1 MPGHGA
7 LCSSAEFCNLFVN
20 TLMKNKLS
28 LLALAFLATFLFIN
42 VASAGVV
49 QLCYTNSHGNTG
61 CCFASGNCANIT
73 CPPGWTCVNYATVI
87 GAFITKNSNGGASIT
102 MNGVTTPLAGE
113 AFQKAF
119 DQLTKEYMAKGA
131 NKAQILKEL
140 SDLWNAPSS
149 WKVSDALLQKYAK
162 EFHAKIGS
170 GTGSGSTS
178 GGK

>member
-1 MPGHGA
+1 M
-7 LCSSAEFCNLFVN
+7 LI
-20 TLMKNKLS
+20 T
-28 LLALAFLATFLFIN
+28 AFLVSFTLSN

-61 CCFASGNCANIT
+61 CCWASGNCANIT
-73 CPPGWTCVNYATVI
+73 CPPGWTCANYATVA
-87 GAFITKNSNGGASIT
+87 GAFITKTFNGGATIT

-119 DQLTKEYMAKGA
+119 DQLTKEYLAKGA

-149 WKVSDALLQKYAK
+149 WKVSDSLLAKYAK
-162 EFHAKIGS
+162 EFHVKV
-170 GTGSGSTS
+170 GTGTTSSG
-178 GGK
+178 K